1 MTALRALAPAKLNL
15 SLRVGERD
23 DSGLHPVSGFFLSVD
38 RCDFL
43 TMRLGDRDRLRII
56 GAPDL
61 PTGEDNLVWAAVR
74 AWREAAGADA
84 PVQAEAELT
93 KRIPAAAGLGGGS
106 SDAAAALLAYRR
118 LALPG
123 AAAEP
128 DLDEVAA
135 RVGAD
140 VPFCLHGGLRYV
152 SGYGE
157 RLGKP
162 LPPPGDF
169 TVTAAV
175 PPAELAAARVYEAWD
190 RLEEAGGNRLRAEA
204 GGKDLPPSLREYGPL
219 VNDLYPAAV
228 RCAPELD
235 DWRAELRARWERPVL
250 MSGSGP
256 ALFGLF
262 ADREEAAEGL
272 EMVPAEARGAFTAA
286 PLARGARLVER
297 EEDAPPAGAGSGDRP
312 GGEGRIG

>member
-1 MTALRALAPAKLNL
+1 MTGLRALAPAKLNL

-43 TMRLGDRDRLRII
+43 AMRLGDRDRLRII

-61 PTGEDNLVWAAVR
+61 PTGEDNLAWAAVR
-74 AWREAAGADA
+74 ALREAAGEN
-84 PVQAEAELT
+84 PLAEVEIELT

-118 LALPG
+118 LAWSGP
-123 AAAEP
+123 AAAAAGP

-157 RLGKP
+157 ILGKP
-162 LPPPGDF
+162 LPPPDDF
-169 TVTAAV
+169 TAAVAV
-175 PPAELAAARVYEAWD
+175 PPAELATAHVYEARD
-190 RLEEAGGNRLRAEA
+190 RLDEAGGTRPRPEA
-204 GGKDLPPSLREYGPL
+204 AGKDLPPSLREYGPL
-219 VNDLYPAAV
+219 GNDLYPAAV
-228 RCAPELD
+228 RCAPEVD
-235 DWRAELRARWERPVL
+235 DWRAELRARWDRPVL

-262 ADREEAAEGL
+262 ADREEAVEGVNL
-272 EMVPAEARGAFTAA
+272 IPEEARGAFVAD
-286 PLARGARLVER
+286 PLARGAQLVEQQ
-297 EEDAPPAGAGSGDRP
+297 EDAPAD
-312 GGEGRIG
+312 GGGMLRGERVE

>member
-1 MTALRALAPAKLNL
+1 MTGLRALAPAKLNL

-43 TMRLGDRDRLRII
+43 KMRLGDRDRLRVI

-74 AWREAAGADA
+74 AWREAAGANA
-84 PVQAEAELT
+84 PVKVETELT

-118 LALPG
+118 LARSGP
-123 AAAEP
+123 AAEP

-135 RVGAD
+135 RVGSD

-169 TVTAAV
+169 TAAAAV
-175 PPAELAAARVYEAWD
+175 PPPELAAARVYEAWD
-190 RLEEAGGNRLRAEA
+190 RLEEAGGKGLRAEA
-204 GGKDLPPSLREYGPL
+204 GRKDLPPSLREYGPL

-272 EMVPAEARGAFTAA
+272 ELIPAEARGAFIAD
-286 PLARGARLVER
+286 PLARGAQLVE
-297 EEDAPPAGAGSGDRP
+297 EEGAPSDGAGSGYPP

>member
-1 MTALRALAPAKLNL
+1 MTGLRALAPAKLNL

-38 RCDFL
+38 HCDFL
-43 TMRLGDRDRLRII
+43 KMRLGDRDRLRII

-61 PTGEDNLVWAAVR
+61 PTGEDNLAWAAVR
-74 AWREAAGADA
+74 ALREAAGAPA
-84 PVQAEAELT
+84 PVKAAPAPVEIELT
-93 KRIPAAAGLGGGS
+93 KRIPVAAGLGGGS

-118 LALPG
+118 LVWSG
-123 AAAEP
+123 AGEEP
-128 DLDEVAA
+128 DLNEVAA

-157 RLGKP
+157 RLGEP
-162 LPPPGDF
+162 LPTPGDF
-169 TVTAAV
+169 TAAVAV
-175 PPAELAAARVYEAWD
+175 PPAELATARVYEARDRWD
-190 RLEEAGGNRLRAEA
+190 DAGGTRLRSQV

-228 RCAPELD
+228 RCAPEVD

-262 ADREEAAEGL
+262 ADREEAAEGVNL
-272 EMVPAEARGAFTAA
+272 IPEEARAAFAADPRARGAVLEA
-286 PLARGARLVER
+286 P
-297 EEDAPPAGAGSGDRP
+297 EEDTTPD
-312 GGEGRIG
+312 